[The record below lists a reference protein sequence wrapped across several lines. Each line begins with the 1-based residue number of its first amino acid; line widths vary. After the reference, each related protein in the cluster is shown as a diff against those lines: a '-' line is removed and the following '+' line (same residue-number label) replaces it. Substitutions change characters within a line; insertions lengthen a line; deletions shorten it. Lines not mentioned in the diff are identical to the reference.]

1 MSSDSSFALY
11 IHRERRLIDIVD
23 NNWEQETLP
32 QELIRHPT
40 INENIT
46 LNEEFE
52 ELQRQQCKKEKAW
65 NELALNSFN

>member
-23 NNWEQETLP
+23 GNWEQETLP
-32 QELIRHPT
+32 QELIRHPI
-40 INENIT
+40 INENIS

-52 ELQRQQCKKEKAW
+52 ELQKQQSKKEKPW